1 MITVRELVSG
11 DDGWSWWWGRMCRE
25 RESKCICVPQIFWM
39 RVSGDYWNANLKNRC
54 GVLPS
59 LTFQG
64 NSKLSSHHSTNIL
77 LIYFTLLHDGTNK
90 LTSKLSQKTQ
100 PNKIQKLHPKSR
112 IQPLAP
118 ESWTLYR
125 SGGGTLPVSG
135 NEPTKS
141 DGGANPVLTRQRG
154 QLGWFCSHWLI
165 HSTWN
170 ICAHSGKT
178 QTSSPSLN
186 SLRQTAH
193 TSSLHSLE
201 YFDVTTSW
209 TVEFLLISSWL
220 FRGIR
225 CIWFV
230 EFVDVWVVDILWQ
243 ITIMQ
248 WKIATS
254 KAPVMTP
261 RNPTKRGVIS
271 TAPW

>member
-118 ESWTLYR
+118 RILD
-125 SGGGTLPVSG
+125 PVQIRRWNAPSFWHRTYKKRQWRKPSI
-135 NEPTKS
+135 NSTK
-141 DGGANPVLTRQRG
+141 GAT
-154 QLGWFCSHWLI
+154 
-165 HSTWN
+165 
-170 ICAHSGKT
+170 
-178 QTSSPSLN
+178 
-186 SLRQTAH
+186 
-193 TSSLHSLE
+193 
-201 YFDVTTSW
+201 
-209 TVEFLLISSWL
+209 
-220 FRGIR
+220 
-225 CIWFV
+225 
-230 EFVDVWVVDILWQ
+230 
-243 ITIMQ
+243 
-248 WKIATS
+248 
-254 KAPVMTP
+254 
-261 RNPTKRGVIS
+261 GVILQPLVD
-271 TAPW
+271 T